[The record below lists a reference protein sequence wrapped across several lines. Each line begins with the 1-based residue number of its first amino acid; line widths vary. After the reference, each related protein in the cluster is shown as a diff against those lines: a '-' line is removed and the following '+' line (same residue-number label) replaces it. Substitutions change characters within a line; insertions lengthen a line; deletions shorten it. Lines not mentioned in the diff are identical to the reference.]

1 MSNMHSQNTAI
12 VTAQDV
18 RFTADQQPLL
28 NDISVRIIR
37 GNITMVLGHNGAG
50 KTLLLSALHGLIT
63 PQHGTITGP
72 SRQKQKMVFQ
82 KPVLLRRSARDYF
95 EFLCPGLDDST
106 MQNWFQKAQ
115 LGPRMNTPARQLS
128 GGESQKLALIGAL
141 ASEPDLLFLDEPTAH
156 LDFESIRFIEAQ
168 IIAARKSGTSIVMTS
183 HNRTQAERLAEH
195 VIFMENGKIVE
206 KASAKT
212 FFSSP
217 QTKAAKTYLKHY

>member
-1 MSNMHSQNTAI
+1 MSNMPSQNTAI

-95 EFLCPGLDDST
+95 EFLCPA
-106 MQNWFQKAQ
+106 NF
-115 LGPRMNTPARQLS
+115 
-128 GGESQKLALIGAL
+128 I
-141 ASEPDLLFLDEPTAH
+141 
-156 LDFESIRFIEAQ
+156 DF
-168 IIAARKSGTSIVMTS
+168 K
-183 HNRTQAERLAEH
+183 
-195 VIFMENGKIVE
+195 
-206 KASAKT
+206 
-212 FFSSP
+212 
-217 QTKAAKTYLKHY
+217 

>member
-1 MSNMHSQNTAI
+1 MSNMPSQNTAI

-141 ASEPDLLFLDEPTAH
+141 ASQPDLLFLDEPTAH

-206 KASAKT
+206 MAFAKT
-212 FFSSP
+212 FFASP
-217 QTKAAKTYLKHY
+217 QTEAAKTYLKHY

>member
-1 MSNMHSQNTAI
+1 MSNMPSQNTAI

-95 EFLCPGLDDST
+95 EFLCPGLDGST

-141 ASEPDLLFLDEPTAH
+141 ASQPDLLFLDEPTAH
-156 LDFESIRFIEAQ
+156 LDFESIRFIETQ

-206 KASAKT
+206 VASAKT

-217 QTKAAKTYLKHY
+217 HTKAAKTYLKHY

>member
-1 MSNMHSQNTAI
+1 MSNMPSQNTAI

-18 RFTADQQPLL
+18 RFAADQQPLL

-95 EFLCPGLDDST
+95 EFLCPDLDDYT
-106 MQNWFQKAQ
+106 VQNWFQKAQ

-141 ASEPDLLFLDEPTAH
+141 ASQPDLLFLDEPTAH

-206 KASAKT
+206 MAPAKT

>member
-1 MSNMHSQNTAI
+1 MSNMPCQNSAI

-141 ASEPDLLFLDEPTAH
+141 ASQPDLLFLDEPTAH
-156 LDFESIRFIEAQ
+156 LDFESIRFIETQ

-206 KASAKT
+206 VASAKT

>member
-1 MSNMHSQNTAI
+1 MSNMPSQNTAI

-106 MQNWFQKAQ
+106 TQNWFQKAQ
-115 LGPRMNTPARQLS
+115 LVPRMNTPARQLS

-141 ASEPDLLFLDEPTAH
+141 ASQPDLLFLDEPTAH

-206 KASAKT
+206 MAPAKT

>member
-1 MSNMHSQNTAI
+1 MSNMPSQNTAI

-28 NDISVRIIR
+28 NDISVRIIK

-95 EFLCPGLDDST
+95 EFLCPGLDDSA
-106 MQNWFQKAQ
+106 MLNWFQKAQ

-141 ASEPDLLFLDEPTAH
+141 ASQPDLLFLDEPTAH

-206 KASAKT
+206 VASAKR

>member
-1 MSNMHSQNTAI
+1 MSNMPSQKTAI

-18 RFTADQQPLL
+18 RFTADHQLL
-28 NDISVRIIR
+28 LSDISVRIIR
-37 GNITMVLGHNGAG
+37 GNITLVLGHNGAG

-95 EFLCPGLDDST
+95 EFLCPDLDDST

-115 LGPRMNTPARQLS
+115 LGPRMNTPARKLS
-128 GGESQKLALIGAL
+128 GGEAQKISLIGAL
-141 ASEPDLLFLDEPTAH
+141 ASQPDLLFLDEPTAH

-168 IIAARKSGTSIVMTS
+168 IIAARESGTSIVMTS
-183 HNRTQAERLAEH
+183 HNRTQADRLAEN

-206 KASAKT
+206 MASAKM

>member
-1 MSNMHSQNTAI
+1 MSNMPSQNTAI

-18 RFTADQQPLL
+18 RFTADHQLLL

-63 PQHGTITGP
+63 PQHGTISGP

-141 ASEPDLLFLDEPTAH
+141 ASQPDLLFLDEPTAH

-206 KASAKT
+206 VASAKT

>member
-1 MSNMHSQNTAI
+1 MSNMPSQNTAI

-18 RFTADQQPLL
+18 RFTADHQLLL

-141 ASEPDLLFLDEPTAH
+141 ASQPDLLFLDEPTAH

-206 KASAKT
+206 MAPAKT

>member
-1 MSNMHSQNTAI
+1 MSNIPCQNTAI

-28 NDISVRIIR
+28 NDISVRIIK

-95 EFLCPGLDDST
+95 EFLCPGLDGST

-141 ASEPDLLFLDEPTAH
+141 ASQPDLLFLDEPTAH

-206 KASAKT
+206 MTPAKT

-217 QTKAAKTYLKHY
+217 QTKAAKFYLKHY

>member
-1 MSNMHSQNTAI
+1 MSNMLSQNTAI

-18 RFTADQQPLL
+18 RFTADHQLLL

-95 EFLCPGLDDST
+95 EFLCPGLDDSA
-106 MQNWFQKAQ
+106 MLNWFQKAQ

-141 ASEPDLLFLDEPTAH
+141 ASQPDLLFLDEPTAH
-156 LDFESIRFIEAQ
+156 LDFESIRFIETQ

-206 KASAKT
+206 VASAKT

>member
-1 MSNMHSQNTAI
+1 MSNMPRQNTAI

-18 RFTADQQPLL
+18 RFTADHQLL
-28 NDISVRIIR
+28 LSDISVRIIR
-37 GNITMVLGHNGAG
+37 GNITLVLGHNGAG

-95 EFLCPGLDDST
+95 EFLCPGLDHST

-141 ASEPDLLFLDEPTAH
+141 ASQPDLLFLDEPTAH

-168 IIAARKSGTSIVMTS
+168 IIAARESGTSIVMTS

-206 KASAKT
+206 VASAKT

>member
-1 MSNMHSQNTAI
+1 MSNMPSQNTAI

-18 RFTADQQPLL
+18 RFTADQQLLL

-95 EFLCPGLDDST
+95 EFLCPGLDGST

-141 ASEPDLLFLDEPTAH
+141 ASQPDLLFLDEPTAH

-206 KASAKT
+206 MAPAKT

>member
-1 MSNMHSQNTAI
+1 MSELSSQNTAM
-12 VTAQDV
+12 VTA
-18 RFTADQQPLL
+18 RNISFIADGQLFL
-28 NDISVRIIR
+28 DDISLSIASGTV
-37 GNITMVLGHNGAG
+37 TMVLGHNGAG
-50 KTLLLSALHGLIT
+50 KTLLLSALHGLIM
-63 PQHGTITGP
+63 PQRGTVIGP
-72 SRQKQKMVFQ
+72 ARQKQKMVFQ

-95 EFLCPGLDDST
+95 EFLCPGLDDET
-106 MQNWFQKAQ
+106 VQNWFQKAQ
-115 LGPRMNTPARQLS
+115 LGPRMTTPARQLS

-141 ASEPDLLFLDEPTAH
+141 AGQPDLLFLDEPTAH

-206 KASAKT
+206 VTSAKT

-217 QTKAAKTYLKHY
+217 QTKAAKTYLQHY